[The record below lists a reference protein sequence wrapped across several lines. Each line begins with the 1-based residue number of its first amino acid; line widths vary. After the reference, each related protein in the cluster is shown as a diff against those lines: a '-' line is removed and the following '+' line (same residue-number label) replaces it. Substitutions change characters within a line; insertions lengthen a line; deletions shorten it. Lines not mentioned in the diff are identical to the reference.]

1 MSFATR
7 FASLSAGALVSAI
20 ALMSAI
26 AIVLVTALV
35 SVTAHAGESA
45 GLKAGVFNP
54 AREAPDFSV
63 LGSDGLALTL
73 SHYRGK
79 VVVLGFGYAS
89 CPNVCPV
96 TLAVLAQA
104 HRKLGALGSQV
115 QVIYLTVDPERDS
128 AERLKQYLAAF
139 DPTFVGGTGTDA
151 QMAAVRLSYGVTAQ
165 KVGTGSN
172 YGIAHSSSIYLI
184 TREGKLR
191 ALMPFGHKADDY
203 VHDISMLLN

>member
-1 MSFATR
+1 VRYATR
-7 FASLSAGALVSAI
+7 PVLLVCVLLSMMAQATDAD
-20 ALMSAI
+20 A
-26 AIVLVTALV
+26 
-35 SVTAHAGESA
+35 
-45 GLKAGVFNP
+45 LKAGVFNP
-54 AREAPDFSV
+54 AREAPDFSIR
-63 LGSDGLALTL
+63 GSDGVALTL

-79 VVVLGFGYAS
+79 VVVLGFGYTS

-128 AERLKQYLAAF
+128 TERLKKYLAAF
-139 DPTFVGGTGTDA
+139 DPSFVGGTGTAA
-151 QMAAVRLSYGVTAQ
+151 QMAAVRTNYGVTAER
-165 KVGTGSN
+165 VGTGSD
-172 YGIAHSSSIYLI
+172 YAVAHSSYIYLI

-191 ALMPFGHKADDY
+191 ALMTFGHKADDY

>member
-1 MSFATR
+1 MSHATR
-7 FASLSAGALVSAI
+7 LAAL
-20 ALMSAI
+20 
-26 AIVLVTALV
+26 LVCLLL
-35 SVTAHAGESA
+35 SVTAHATEA
-45 GLKAGVFNP
+45 QELKAGVFNP

-63 LGSDGLALTL
+63 RGSDGTALTL
-73 SHYRGK
+73 SRYRGK
-79 VVVLGFGYAS
+79 VVVLGFGYTS

-104 HRKLGALGSQV
+104 HRKLGTLGSQV
-115 QVIYLTVDPERDS
+115 QIIYLTVDPERDN

-139 DPTFVGGTGTDA
+139 DPTFVGGTGTAA
-151 QMAAVRLSYGVTAQ
+151 QMAAVRTSYGVTAE
-165 KVGTGSN
+165 KLGTGRD
-172 YGIAHSSSIYLI
+172 YAVAHSSYVYLI

>member
-1 MSFATR
+1 MRYATCLVPLWTCLL
-7 FASLSAGALVSAI
+7 LS
-20 ALMSAI
+20 M
-26 AIVLVTALV
+26 TAQAAEV
-35 SVTAHAGESA
+35 EA
-45 GLKAGVFNP
+45 LKAGIFNP
-54 AREAPDFSV
+54 PREAPDFSV
-63 LGSDGLALTL
+63 RGSDGAPLVL
-73 SHYRGK
+73 SRYRGK
-79 VVVLGFGYAS
+79 VVVLAFGYTS

-104 HRKLGALGSQV
+104 HRKLGAQGSQV

-139 DPTFVGGTGTDA
+139 DSTFVGGTGTA
-151 QMAAVRLSYGVTAQ
+151 LQMATVRKSYGVTAE
-165 KVGTGSN
+165 KVGTGTD
-172 YGIAHSSSIYLI
+172 YAVAHSSFVYLI

>member
-1 MSFATR
+1 VRYATR
-7 FASLSAGALVSAI
+7 PVLWACILLSMTAQASGVDA
-20 ALMSAI
+20 
-26 AIVLVTALV
+26 
-35 SVTAHAGESA
+35 
-45 GLKAGVFNP
+45 LKAGVFTP

-63 LGSDGLALTL
+63 RGSDGVALTL

-79 VVVLGFGYAS
+79 VVILGFGYTS
-89 CPNVCPV
+89 CPNVCPA
-96 TLAVLAQA
+96 TLAVLALA

-139 DPTFVGGTGTDA
+139 DPTFVGGTGTAA
-151 QMAAVRLSYGVTAQ
+151 QMAAVRLSYGVTAE

-172 YGIAHSSSIYLI
+172 YGVAHSSFIYLI

-191 ALMPFGHKADDY
+191 ALMPFGHQADDY
-203 VHDISMLLN
+203 VHDISVLLN